1 LRNKDGSAFADIM
14 EIVQRTGGI
23 EATREAALHHQNI
36 AISALDVLERNE
48 ATAALSMMAHRAV
61 DRQG

>member
-1 LRNKDGSAFADIM
+1 MA
-14 EIVQRTGGI
+14 IVQRTGGI
-23 EATREAALHHQNI
+23 EATHEAALHHQNI